1 MDISMSPPRSYV
13 LFTLWS
19 NPPTALQA
27 GVMHSPASTGD
38 SCHQVTLGHAAVHQ
52 HHPRPG

>member
-1 MDISMSPPRSYV
+1 MDMSMSPPRSYV